1 MAKSALTPDQVQQ
14 YHDDGFLL
22 VRGMLSHDK
31 IALVER
37 AANEDR
43 AIDQQAGSDGSKSG
57 AARLSI
63 WSDPSD
69 TIYGAVARS
78 ASIVD
83 AAETL
88 LRDEAYHFQSNMAF
102 KEARVGA
109 ASTWHQDYAPWY
121 RDGVLFPNLTVA
133 FIAVS
138 PATRENGCLQ
148 MIRCSHHL
156 GRIDHD
162 MSGKQPSADSD
173 RVADVLK
180 RLPLVYVT
188 MDAGD
193 VVYFHANTLHRSD
206 RNNSDRPRWS
216 MLCYYNAKTNTP
228 AKEIDQ
234 WRYRALIKLPDDAI
248 IEAANKR
255 FAPAR

>member
-1 MAKSALTPDQVQQ
+1 MAKSTLTAGQVEQ
-14 YHDDGFLL
+14 YHKDGFLI
-22 VRGMLSHDK
+22 VRGMLTHEM

-43 AIDQQAGSDGSKSG
+43 AVDQQGGRDG

-63 WSDPSD
+63 WFDPSD

-78 ASIVD
+78 ASIVN

-88 LRDEAYHFQSNMAF
+88 LGDDAYHFQSNMAF

-109 ASTWHQDYAPWY
+109 ASSWHQDYPPWY
-121 RDGVLFPNLTVA
+121 RDGVLFPNLIVA

-148 MIRCSHHL
+148 MIQGSQRL

-162 MSGKQPSADSD
+162 MSGKQPAADPD

-188 MDAGD
+188 MEAGD
-193 VVYFHANTLHRSD
+193 VAYFHANTLHRSD
-206 RNNSDRPRWS
+206 RNSSDRSRWS
-216 MLCYYNAKTNTP
+216 MLCYYNAKSNTP
-228 AKEIDQ
+228 DNEIDH
-234 WRYRALIKLPDDAI
+234 WRYRPLIKVPDEAI
-248 IEAANKR
+248 VAAANKR
-255 FAPAR
+255 FAMAR